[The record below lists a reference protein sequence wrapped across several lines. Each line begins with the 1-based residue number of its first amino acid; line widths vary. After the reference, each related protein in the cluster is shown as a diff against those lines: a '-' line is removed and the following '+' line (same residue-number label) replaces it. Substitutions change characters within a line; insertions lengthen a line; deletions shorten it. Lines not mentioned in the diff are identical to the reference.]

1 MFRLFPHLVPS
12 DEQKQSGSRQILG
25 SQGGALFIRIKDISF
40 FFSSQKPVRI
50 FCDRA
55 DIFVTSI
62 ATVKIAITKEVP
74 DKFFS

>member
-25 SQGGALFIRIKDISF
+25 SQGGALFIRMKIS
-40 FFSSQKPVRI
+40 FSSQKPVRI